1 MIWLSNRQLS
11 VLLLLIALAMCG
23 CAHQPNNPSFST
35 GISAARSDLGRME
48 SHPHHLCRPLV
59 VIGGMLDPGVAAY
72 WQRWEFSELTGD
84 QHIIAIPLGECMS
97 FEECRR
103 KIVDAVNEVYTHHPS
118 DRTVDVDV
126 VGYSLGGLAARYA
139 ANPPASGPRLSI
151 SRLFTISSPNQ
162 GALAAQQLP
171 LLHPLQKDLRPG
183 SKLLARL
190 NETRPDYSIYS
201 YVCLSDAIV
210 GEKYA
215 ALPGERV
222 WWVPD
227 APMTTPHAGAFYDP
241 RILADI
247 ARRLRDEP
255 ALAMDPP
262 SVLPHNSQSL

>member
-1 MIWLSNRQLS
+1 
-11 VLLLLIALAMCG
+11 
-23 CAHQPNNPSFST
+23 
-35 GISAARSDLGRME
+35 ME
-48 SHPHHLCRPLV
+48 SDPRPLCRPLV
-59 VIGGMLDPGVAAY
+59 VIGGMLDPGIAAY

-84 QHIIAIPLGECMS
+84 RHIIAIPLAECMS
-97 FEECRR
+97 FDDCRR
-103 KIVDAVNEVYTHHPS
+103 KIVEAVDEAYKHHPS

-139 ANPPASGPRLSI
+139 ASPSSPAPHLSI

-162 GALAAQQLP
+162 GAIAAENLP

-183 SKLLARL
+183 SSLLAKL
-190 NETRPDYSIYS
+190 NQAPPCYPVYS

-215 ALPGERV
+215 SMPGERV

-227 APMTTPHAGAFYDP
+227 APMTIPHTGAFYDP

-255 ALAMDPP
+255 ALATDPP
-262 SVLPHNSQSL
+262 SALPHSG